1 MKKVGIVLGAA
12 AVAVLA
18 GCKDP
23 NYRGYSK
30 TSQNEVKQTEE
41 APSAAPAPEE
51 VKAAAPEPEP
61 VVAEPAAQKPEP
73 AVQKPEPAPVEE
85 TTDYIVQRGDYLAK
99 ISKKYNV
106 TIAAIRRLNPQIK
119 DDNVVRVGQKIKLPG
134 KIDVG
139 EQKTPTPTPAAAKKA
154 PRAYKPYTGATKE
167 YIVKSGDTLGGI
179 AHAHGLRVRQL
190 KELNGL
196 KKDLIR
202 VGQKLKVP
210 AEKPV
215 AARKAVPA
223 EKKAAVQ
230 APKAPAA
237 AKPAEAPAPAAA
249 PAEAAPVEPAA
260 KAEEESTLPALDA
273 PAAGPAASEPASATN
288 EISYTV
294 QEGEDL
300 TDVAIKFSVS
310 QGVIRD
316 LNNLGDEPLKAGQV
330 LKLPADAVEQQ

>member
-30 TSQNEVKQTEE
+30 ASQNEAKQAEE

-51 VKAAAPEPEP
+51 AKVAAPEPEP
-61 VVAEPAAQKPEP
+61 VVAEPAVQKPEP

-106 TIAAIRRLNPQIK
+106 TLAAIRRLNPQIK

-154 PRAYKPYTGATKE
+154 PRAYKPYTGATRE
-167 YIVKSGDTLGGI
+167 YVVKSGDTLGGI
-179 AHAHGLRVRQL
+179 AHAHGLRIRQL

-202 VGQKLKVP
+202 IGQKLKVP
-210 AEKPV
+210 APPHRRRCRLKRLPSSRPRRRKRSPRFRRSMRPRRGRPQANRRV
-215 AARKAVPA
+215 RRTRFPTRSRKA
-223 EKKAAVQ
+223 K
-230 APKAPAA
+230 
-237 AKPAEAPAPAAA
+237 
-249 PAEAAPVEPAA
+249 
-260 KAEEESTLPALDA
+260 
-273 PAAGPAASEPASATN
+273 
-288 EISYTV
+288 I
-294 QEGEDL
+294 
-300 TDVAIKFSVS
+300 
-310 QGVIRD
+310 
-316 LNNLGDEPLKAGQV
+316 
-330 LKLPADAVEQQ
+330 

>member
-30 TSQNEVKQTEE
+30 ASQNEAKQAEE

-51 VKAAAPEPEP
+51 AKVAAPEPEP
-61 VVAEPAAQKPEP
+61 VVAEPAVQKPEP

-139 EQKTPTPTPAAAKKA
+139 EQKAPTPTPVAARKA
-154 PRAYKPYTGATKE
+154 PRAYKPYTGATRE
-167 YIVKSGDTLGGI
+167 YVVKSGDTLGGI
-179 AHAHGLRVRQL
+179 AHAHGLRIRQL

-202 VGQKLKVP
+202 IGQKLKVP
-210 AEKPV
+210 AEKPAV
-215 AARKAVPA
+215 AKKAASA
-223 EKKAAVQ
+223 EKKPAAQ
-230 APKAPAA
+230 APKAQAVP
-237 AKPAEAPAPAAA
+237 KPAEAPAPAVET
-249 PAEAAPVEPAA
+249 PAETAEKP
-260 KAEEESTLPALDA
+260 EEEPKLPDLDA
-273 PAAGPAASEPASATN
+273 PVVEPAASEPASPTN

>member
-61 VVAEPAAQKPEP
+61 VVAEPAVQKPEP

-139 EQKTPTPTPAAAKKA
+139 EQKAPTPTPVAARKA
-154 PRAYKPYTGATKE
+154 PRAYKPYTGATRE
-167 YIVKSGDTLGGI
+167 YVVKSGDTLGGI
-179 AHAHGLRVRQL
+179 AHAHGLRIRQL

-202 VGQKLKVP
+202 IGQKLKVP
-210 AEKPV
+210 AEKPAV
-215 AARKAVPA
+215 AKKAASA
-223 EKKAAVQ
+223 EKKPAAQ
-230 APKAPAA
+230 APNAQAVP
-237 AKPAEAPAPAAA
+237 KPAEAPAPAVET
-249 PAEAAPVEPAA
+249 PAETAEKP
-260 KAEEESTLPALDA
+260 EEEPKLPDLDA
-273 PAAGPAASEPASATN
+273 PVVEPAASEPASPTN

>member
-51 VKAAAPEPEP
+51 TKVAAPEPEP
-61 VVAEPAAQKPEP
+61 VVVEPETR
-73 AVQKPEPAPVEE
+73 KPEPAPVEE

-106 TIAAIRRLNPQIK
+106 TLAAIRRLNPQIK
-119 DDNVVRVGQKIKLPG
+119 DDNVVRIGQKIKLPG

-139 EQKTPTPTPAAAKKA
+139 EQKAPTPTPVAAKKA
-154 PRAYKPYTGATKE
+154 PRAVKAYTGATKE
-167 YIVKSGDTLGGI
+167 YVVKSGDTLGGI

-196 KKDLIR
+196 KKDFIR
-202 VGQKLKVP
+202 VGQKMKVP
-210 AEKPV
+210 AEKPAV
-215 AARKAVPA
+215 AKKAAPA

-230 APKAPAA
+230 APKAQAA
-237 AKPAEAPAPAAA
+237 AKPVEKTPAPVAA
-249 PAEAAPVEPAA
+249 PAEAAPVEPAEKA
-260 KAEEESTLPALDA
+260 AEEPALPDLDTPVA
-273 PAAGPAASEPASATN
+273 EPAASEPASATN